1 MDAESALVDTLRHV
15 ATPARNRTRG
25 DGPAEKINIYDLVTW
40 SRRREPSPEPAE
52 PVGPV
57 RPVGLAG
64 HAGPAGPARF
74 CAPPAS
80 TAPTSIA
87 SPSSRDSASTATV
100 GESPALPP
108 AVAPV
113 PPTLASALA
122 PLASISV
129 ASASPVPH
137 ASPAPAVSL
146 ATLRPSLKARPSHG
160 HTFSG
165 ASGSSG
171 SLKNV
176 RFAHQLTTVKRF
188 DTRSEPMSISTEN
201 SPQPSPRL
209 APFKTFSLGAGD
221 EEDDGEESGSDD
233 DQFWFGTAL
242 SRTKLPL
249 DDIQKGPK
257 FGTTTL
263 NLFDSALYSESDCD
277 SISDCE
283 ADLSYSEPSGVPA
296 LKRAAMPPIA
306 AGKGSIGGGESQVAV
321 SSLPFGRGGASAP
334 SQPRFAV
341 TRWHLASSDIE
352 PLVTRRAIDLQSHI
366 LAHLQGHN
374 IKLNRVSA
382 CLDTKKIQGLIYV
395 TNLNFE
401 KALEIKFTF
410 NNWKDIHYVSAYHHR
425 SVTDAIDEFKFTIH
439 LSGLSFFM
447 QSKKLLFCDPNMYE
461 TCCPL
466 SMELCCR
473 YDVNG
478 ETYYDNNNYNNYHVN
493 LQAFTKPI
501 VRRDS
506 CSAPN
511 LPNLESELLPRHTSS
526 SCTLTS
532 ENTHKEPRIPQA
544 KSFGNDFLVTTT
556 MSHKKP
562 KPSQTTSGRQFSD
575 DTDYF
580 NTSPLKHLFHNDTT
594 LVKPSRINEV
604 TFDATPTSPMHF
616 LFGEDLSEKHFTH
629 SSPPSTLLRSPDHK
643 GIAQG
648 SGTSLGYTRL
658 DTMPHSTSSSVETSS
673 SSSSSIASQKP
684 RSLQEFAPP
693 GMERNLYLAATEP
706 QHEQRPTPD
715 SSSSSVDYETLRK
728 TYCFYDNNDRTDTSI
743 DPKPSFW
750 TRHASSPRNTV
761 SNVPKY

>member
-15 ATPARNRTRG
+15 ATPARGKTRG
-25 DGPAEKINIYDLVTW
+25 DGAVEKINIYDLVTW
-40 SRRREPSPEPAE
+40 TRRREPSPEAAESPA
-52 PVGPV
+52 PAAP
-57 RPVGLAG
+57 AS
-64 HAGPAGPARF
+64 PAGPARF

-80 TAPTSIA
+80 AAPTSVA
-87 SPSSRDSASTATV
+87 SSSSAHSASTATA

-108 AVAPV
+108 PAAPV
-113 PPTLASALA
+113 PSTLASALA
-122 PLASISV
+122 PLASV
-129 ASASPVPH
+129 AALVTP
-137 ASPAPAVSL
+137 ASPAPAASL

-201 SPQPSPRL
+201 SPRPSPRL

-221 EEDDGEESGSDD
+221 DEEDCEESGSDD

-257 FGTTTL
+257 VGTAAL

-283 ADLSYSEPSGVPA
+283 IDLSYSEPSGVPA
-296 LKRAAMPPIA
+296 LKRTAALPA
-306 AGKGSIGGGESQVAV
+306 AIGKGTTTSESQAAV
-321 SSLPFGRGGASAP
+321 SSLSFGRGGAPAP

-374 IKLNRVSA
+374 IKLNRISA

-506 CSAPN
+506 CSVPN
-511 LPNLESELLPRHTSS
+511 LPSLESELLPRQTSS

-532 ENTHKEPRIPQA
+532 ENAQKEPRAPQT

-562 KPSQTTSGRQFSD
+562 KPSKTISGRQFSD

-616 LFGEDLSEKHFTH
+616 LFGEDLSDKHYTH
-629 SSPPSTLLRSPDHK
+629 SSPPTTLLRSPDRK
-643 GIAQG
+643 DAAQA
-648 SGTSLGYTRL
+648 SGTPMGYSRL
-658 DTMPHSTSSSVETSS
+658 DATPDSTSSSVDT

-684 RSLQEFAPP
+684 RSLQEFAPS
-693 GMERNLYLAATEP
+693 GMEKNLYLAATEP
-706 QHEQRPTPD
+706 QHEQKPTPD
-715 SSSSSVDYETLRK
+715 SSSSSVDYDTLRK
-728 TYCFYDNNDRTDTSI
+728 TYCFYNSKERSDAPI

-750 TRHASSPRNTV
+750 TRHASSPRNSPPV
-761 SNVPKY
+761 GSPKVEDRWML